1 MSDFVALQQ
10 QWTAW
15 LRRPESA
22 PMPNAPSRRLEIYR
36 ELFFNNVSGFV
47 ENTFPIVKQ
56 QLPASQWMLLL
67 KNFFALHY
75 CQSPYFHDIS
85 YEFLQFLA
93 TQHELLA
100 SYPWLTELAHFE
112 WIELAAEIADD
123 LWPHFI
129 VGDFWHNIPVANPFA
144 WPLVYQWPV
153 QRFAQSKQP
162 FNREVSCL
170 ILHRNQDEQVQ
181 LIESNALTLH
191 LLQKL
196 QANHTQTGKE
206 LFIDLAQE
214 LNTEPASFCVA
225 GQGMIDTFLNARIL
239 LGVR

>member
-56 QLPASQWMLLL
+56 HLPASQWMLLL

-93 TQHELLA
+93 TQYELLA
-100 SYPWLTELAHFE
+100 RCPWLTELAHFE
-112 WIELAAEIADD
+112 WIELAAEIFDD
-123 LWPHFI
+123 AWPQFI
-129 VGDFWHNIPVANPFA
+129 AGDFWHNIPVMSPFA

-181 LIESNALTLH
+181 IIESNALTLH

-196 QANHTQTGKE
+196 QANHKQTGKE

-214 LNTEPASFCVA
+214 LNTEPASFCIA
-225 GQGMIDTFLNARIL
+225 GQSMIDTFVKADIL